1 MAQLVP
7 ADQRFVR
14 LRQCLGL
21 LSISDK
27 KKVLAACVLQ
37 STLSVFDL
45 VGVALIGLIGSLAVS
60 GVQSRSPSENVSD
73 TLEFIG
79 INNLTFQ
86 YQAAILGIVAT
97 LFMVGKT
104 LISIYLSRRILYFVA
119 RRGSIISRELAGKF
133 FSKGLIELQRKSS
146 QQSIFALTRGVQ
158 GITLGIIG
166 TGIILVADFS
176 LLILLLGVLLF
187 VDVVTAVFSLI
198 IFGLVGFFLYTKMHK
213 KASIIARNTSELEVN
228 GSEILLEF
236 IQNFREYFVK
246 SARMNPLIKFE
257 KNRESLAINLAELSL
272 MPILSKYIV
281 EASLLI
287 SALMIAAIQFS
298 LQDAST
304 AVATLSVFLAAGS
317 RIAPAAL
324 RLQQGLVIMK
334 GNIAGSS
341 LTFDL
346 ITEIQDWNPSSNQS
360 RRIGVEHIGFI
371 PQIVVKDLGF
381 TYSRDQENDTIC
393 NVNLIVEPGE
403 FLAIVGKSGAG
414 KSTLVDAMLGL
425 VEPNCGSVHI
435 SNLDPRTA
443 INSWPGAIAYVP
455 QDPHLLNGTLRSNV
469 CLGFDPHEFTDEQI
483 LSALSQAK
491 LGDFLLSLNE
501 GLDTQLGDFGAA
513 LSGGQLQR
521 LSIARALLTKPR
533 LLFLD
538 EATSSLDAQTEA
550 SINETLRSLT
560 GSTTVVVV
568 AHRLSTVKNADKVA
582 YVADGQ
588 IKAIGSFEKVRRL
601 VPDLELQAQLLGF

>member
-1 MAQLVP
+1 MAHLVP
-7 ADQRFVR
+7 THQRFVR
-14 LRQCLGL
+14 LRLCLGL
-21 LSISDK
+21 LSNADK

-60 GVQSRSPSENVSD
+60 GVQSRSPSENISN
-73 TLEFIG
+73 TLDFMG

-86 YQAAILGIVAT
+86 HQAAILGIVAT
-97 LFMVGKT
+97 LFMVSKT
-104 LISIYLSRRILYFVA
+104 LISIFLSRRILYFVA
-119 RRGSIISRELAGKF
+119 QRGSIISKELAGKF

-146 QQSIFALTRGVQ
+146 QQNIFALTRGVQ

-176 LLILLLGVLLF
+176 LMILLLGVLLF
-187 VDVVTAVFSLI
+187 VDVVTAIFSFI

-228 GSEILLEF
+228 GSEILFEF

-246 SARMNPLIKFE
+246 SARMNPLMKFE

-272 MPILSKYIV
+272 MPILSKYII
-281 EASLLI
+281 EACLLI
-287 SALMIAAIQFS
+287 SALIIAAIQFS

-324 RLQQGLVIMK
+324 RLQQGLVIIK

-346 ITEIQDWNPSSNQS
+346 ITEIQDWNPSWNQS
-360 RRIGVEHIGFI
+360 RRIELKHIGFI
-371 PQIVVKDLGF
+371 PRVVVNGLCF
-381 TYSRDQENDTIC
+381 SYSRDHGDDTIR
-393 NVNLIVEPGE
+393 NVNLIIEPGE

-425 VEPNCGSVHI
+425 VEPKSGSVQI

-443 INSWPGAIAYVP
+443 INNWPGAMAYVP

-469 CLGFDPHEFTDEQI
+469 CLGFDPHDFEEGQI

-491 LGDFLLSLNE
+491 LGEFLLSLNE
-501 GLDTQLGDFGAA
+501 GLDTELGDFGAA

-550 SINETLRSLT
+550 SVNEALRSLM
-560 GSTTVVVV
+560 GSTTIVVV

-588 IKAIGSFEKVRRL
+588 IKAIGSFEEVRRL
-601 VPDLELQAQLLGF
+601 VPDLETQAQLLGF